1 MALAGPACAQ
11 SSVTLYG
18 IIDTGV
24 SYYNNAAHGGSF
36 TGMPT
41 LTGEV
46 PSRWGC
52 EARRISAAATRL
64 SSCSKTVS
72 SPAPAH

>member
-1 MALAGPACAQ
+1 MKTKLGVALATAMALAGPACAQ

-36 TGMPT
+36 AGMPT

-46 PSRWGC
+46 PSRWGL
-52 EARRISAAATRL
+52 RGTDRKS
-64 SSCSKTVS
+64 VV
-72 SPAPAH
+72 